1 MPSASQHS
9 GRGGDPRDRRFERPQ
24 TPERRLP
31 MAFPKGAPAAA
42 PASGHGDPAA
52 YRRPREG
59 GYGGGSHHADKKH
72 DGERKRRRHHDKDKA
87 DREARHA
94 EKKRKTSKTVKPVE
108 KEKKE
113 KPKEKA
119 PPAKEKRADSSGDD
133 DSSSS
138 SSDSKETVKV
148 EERPQPKVEVDNTG
162 AASSG
167 AGQIMVSAISSRM
180 DEMTAVA
187 MSFSRSLVRA
197 QQALRTSARIARHA
211 AMGFESEMEN
221 FSRAEIRR

>member
-1 MPSASQHS
+1 
-9 GRGGDPRDRRFERPQ
+9 
-24 TPERRLP
+24 

-108 KEKKE
+108 KEKKRS
-113 KPKEKA
+113 PKRKHLLPRKNGPIA
-119 PPAKEKRADSSGDD
+119 VVMT
-133 DSSSS
+133 
-138 SSDSKETVKV
+138 TVP
-148 EERPQPKVEVDNTG
+148 R
-162 AASSG
+162 
-167 AGQIMVSAISSRM
+167 R
-180 DEMTAVA
+180 
-187 MSFSRSLVRA
+187 
-197 QQALRTSARIARHA
+197 LRTPKRL
-211 AMGFESEMEN
+211 
-221 FSRAEIRR
+221 